1 MHLAWHM
8 EDSEPHRTASHW
20 VHWFGTVAD
29 WGVGMDGNQGIVH
42 SAAAVV
48 DGRQRQL
55 YGSNEAEG
63 YR

>member
-1 MHLAWHM
+1 M

-20 VHWFGTVAD
+20 AHWFVIVAD
-29 WGVGMDGNQGIVH
+29 LGVGMDENQGIVR

-48 DGRQRQL
+48 VAVDGRQRHF

>member
-1 MHLAWHM
+1 M

-20 VHWFGTVAD
+20 AHWFVTVAD
-29 WGVGMDGNQGIVH
+29 LGVGMDGNQGIAR
-42 SAAAVV
+42 SAAAAAVV
-48 DGRQRQL
+48 DGRQHHL